1 MRATLP
7 YTSAPHMSAFPDQL
21 SLQRPVVIGHRG
33 ACGYRPEHTLASYE
47 LAVRMGAD
55 FIETDIVPTRD
66 GILICRHESE
76 LSRSTSALDFPD
88 LVDQKRR
95 KIIEGVEFAGIFSED
110 LTFAQIQRLRAREP
124 MDLRSD
130 DYDDQFPI
138 ASLEDLLDAFS
149 HWRSNFNPRLGLI
162 IEVKHPT
169 YFESLGLDIGQNL
182 HATLERA
189 GLLGDDSP
197 VVAESFETSI
207 LQRLHQRSGLRIIQL
222 LDAPQMAP
230 ADRATSEHH
239 CTYADLMTPAGLAA
253 IREYA
258 FAIGPW
264 KRLIV
269 PQRLAGEMGDRGAS
283 VRLDAPTSLIAD
295 AHAAGLQVHSWTFRS
310 EAGFL
315 AEEYAGDPLR
325 EYEQFLLLGLDGFIS
340 DFPDVAVQARDG
352 FGQKN

>member
-1 MRATLP
+1 
-7 YTSAPHMSAFPDQL
+7 MSALPDPL

-76 LSRSTSALDFPD
+76 LSRSTSALDCPD
-88 LVDQKRR
+88 LINQHRR
-95 KIIEGVEFAGIFSED
+95 KTIEGVEFSGIFSED
-110 LTFAQIQRLRAREP
+110 LSFAQIQRLLAREP
-124 MDLRSD
+124 MDLRSH

-138 ASLEDLLDAFS
+138 ASLEDLLDALS
-149 HWRSNFNPRLGLI
+149 HWRANINPRLKLI
-162 IEVKHPT
+162 IEIKHPT
-169 YFESLGLDIGQNL
+169 YFASLGLEIGQIL

-189 GLLGDDSP
+189 GLLGDDAP

-230 ADRATSEHH
+230 ADRLAPEHH

-269 PQRLAGEMGDRGAS
+269 PQRQTVGEMGDRGPG
-283 VRLDAPTSLIAD
+283 VRLDVPTSLIAD
-295 AHAAGLQVHSWTFRS
+295 AHAAGLQVHSWTFRN

-315 AEEYAGDPLR
+315 AAEYAGDPLR
-325 EYEQFLLLGLDGFIS
+325 EYEQFLSLGLDGFIS
-340 DFPDVAVQARDG
+340 DFPDTAVKARDG
-352 FGQKN
+352 FGKKN